1 MSILPVADFK
11 CRRER
16 ESAGWQ
22 LTEVEMETLDKVL
35 KHIDD
40 DLTESL
46 DRLFALLRI
55 ESISTDPAYDDHCRA
70 AADWLAGELVSL
82 GFDATTRRTDGQPM
96 VVGHDRD
103 ASVGPHVLFYGHYD
117 VQPVDPLSEWS
128 APPFEPALAT
138 TSDGSKQIR
147 ARGACDDKGQLMT
160 FVEAC
165 RAWKSVA
172 GQLPLRVSILFEGEE
187 ESGSPSLEPFLKA
200 NADELR
206 SDVALVCDTGMW
218 DHDKPAIT
226 TMLRGLVGEEIVLTG
241 PSRDLHSGGYG
252 GAARNPIHVLVD
264 VLSALH
270 DENGA
275 VTIPG
280 FYEGVDE
287 LPAEIKTQWEQLD
300 FDGAEFL
307 DGVGLSVPAGES
319 GRSVLE
325 QIWARPTC
333 EINGIIGG
341 YTGDGFKTVIPSKA
355 SAKVSFRL
363 VGDQDPEPL
372 RAALRAFVEDRIP
385 SDCQVEFRSH
395 GGSPALRLPFDGPY
409 LQRARKALAAEWGTE
424 AAITGGG
431 GSIPVVGSFKRLLGM
446 DSLMIGFGL
455 DDDRIHSPNEKYNLS
470 SFHGGIRSWARVI
483 AALAEEGS

>member
-1 MSILPVADFK
+1 M
-11 CRRER
+11 
-16 ESAGWQ
+16 
-22 LTEVEMETLDKVL
+22 EMLDKVL
-35 KHIDD
+35 QRIDD
-40 DLTESL
+40 DLNASL

-55 ESISTDPAYDDHCRA
+55 ESISTDPAYNESCRA
-70 AADWLAGELVSL
+70 AADWLANELDSL
-82 GFDATTRRTDGQPM
+82 GFDADARQTGGQPM

-103 ASVGPHVLFYGHYD
+103 PGGNLHVLFYGHYD

-138 TSDGSKQIR
+138 AADGSKQIR

-160 FVEAC
+160 FLEAC
-165 RAWKSVA
+165 RAWKAVA
-172 GQLPLRVSILFEGEE
+172 GKLPLRVSIIFEGEE
-187 ESGSPSLEPFLKA
+187 ESGSASLEPFLQA

-218 DHDKPAIT
+218 DRGQPAIT
-226 TMLRGLVGEEIVLTG
+226 TMLRGLVGNEIIVTG

-252 GAARNPIHVLVD
+252 GAARNPLHVLSD
-264 VLSALH
+264 VVAALH
-270 DENGA
+270 NENGR
-275 VTIPG
+275 VMIPD

-287 LPAEIKTQWEQLD
+287 LPAEIKAQWDGLD
-300 FDGAEFL
+300 FDGDEFL
-307 DGVGLSVPAGES
+307 EGVGLSIPAGES

-333 EINGIIGG
+333 EVNGIYGG

-363 VGDQDPEPL
+363 VGSQNPEQL
-372 RAALRAFVEDRIP
+372 RERFQAFVRERIP
-385 SDCQVEFRSH
+385 SDCQVEFLSH
-395 GGSPALRLPFDGPY
+395 GASPALRLPFDGPY
-409 LQRARKALAAEWGTE
+409 LQRARRALAEEWGTE
-424 AAITGGG
+424 PAITGGG

-446 DSLMIGFGL
+446 DSLMVGFGL
-455 DDDRIHSPNEKYNLS
+455 DDDRIHSPNEKYELS
-470 SFHGGIRSWARVI
+470 SFHGGTRSWARII